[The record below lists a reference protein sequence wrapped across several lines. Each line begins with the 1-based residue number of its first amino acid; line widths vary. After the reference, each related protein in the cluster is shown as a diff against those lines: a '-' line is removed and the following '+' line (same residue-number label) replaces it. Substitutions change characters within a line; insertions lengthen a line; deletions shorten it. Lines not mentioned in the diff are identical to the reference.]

1 MINCLVIDD
10 EPIARKGLLEHI
22 KQIDFLFAAGECKS
36 PIEATSFLMQNK
48 VDLLFLDIQM
58 PKMTGIDFLK
68 NNPQLPP
75 VIFTTAYSEYAIEGY
90 ELDILDYLL
99 KPISFNRFY
108 KAALKAKEFID
119 IRTTSKPIDQDEYFF
134 VKCNQKIEK
143 IFIKDVLYVEGM
155 ANYIIIHTL
164 QQKYI
169 AYLTFK
175 GIEDQLPPQ
184 LFIRIHR
191 SYLVAVNAIK
201 SINTEEVVLSTNSL
215 PISKNYREQV
225 MELVDKYLFKR

>member
-22 KQIDFLFAAGECKS
+22 KEIDFMVAAGECKS
-36 PIEATSFLMQNK
+36 PIEATTFLLHNK
-48 VDLLFLDIQM
+48 VDLLYLDIQM

-90 ELDILDYLL
+90 ELDVLDYLL

-108 KAALKAKEFID
+108 KSALKAQEFIN
-119 IRTTSKPIDQDEYFF
+119 SKSIKKHTDDGDYFF
-134 VKCNQKIEK
+134 IKCNQKIEK
-143 IFIKDVLYVEGM
+143 IFTRDVIYVEGM
-155 ANYIIIHTL
+155 ANYIVIHTI

-175 GIEDQLPPQ
+175 GIEEQLPAN

-191 SYLVAVNAIK
+191 SYLIAVNAIK
-201 SINTEEVVLSTNSL
+201 SINPEEVVLPGITL
-215 PISKNYREQV
+215 PISKNHKDQV
-225 MELVDKYLFKR
+225 MELVEKHLFKR

>member
-10 EPIARKGLLEHI
+10 EPIARKGLMEHI
-22 KQIDFLFAAGECKS
+22 RQIDFLVAAGECKN
-36 PIEATSFLMQNK
+36 PVEAASLVKKNK
-48 VDLLFLDIQM
+48 IDLLYLDIQM

-68 NNPQLPP
+68 NNPGLPP

-108 KAALKAKEFID
+108 KSAIKAKEFID
-119 IRTTSKPIDQDEYFF
+119 LKSSDRFVEKDNYFF
-134 VKCNQKIEK
+134 IKCNQKIEK
-143 IFIKDVLYVEGM
+143 IVIGDVIYVEGM
-155 ANYIIIHTL
+155 ANYVAIHTA
-164 QQKYI
+164 QKKYI

-175 GIEDQLPPQ
+175 GIEEQLPAH

-191 SYLVAVNAIK
+191 SYLIATHAIK
-201 SINTEEVVLSTNSL
+201 SVNPDEVVLPNITL
-215 PISKNYREQV
+215 PISKNYKDHV
-225 MELVDKYLFKR
+225 MKLVEKRLFKR

>member
-22 KQIDFLFAAGECKS
+22 KQIDFLSCAGECKN
-36 PIEATSFLMQNK
+36 PLEATAFIQKNK
-48 VDLLFLDIQM
+48 VDLLYLDIQM
-58 PKMTGIDFLK
+58 PQMTGIDFLK
-68 NNPQLPP
+68 NNLLLPP

-108 KAALKAKEFID
+108 KSALKAKEFID
-119 IRTTSKPIDQDEYFF
+119 LRSSNRSGENNDYFF
-134 VKCNQKIEK
+134 IKSNQKIEK
-143 IFIKDVLYVEGM
+143 ILISDVLYVEGM
-155 ANYIIIHTL
+155 ANYIIVHTL
-164 QQKYI
+164 QKKYI

-175 GIEDQLPPQ
+175 GIEEQLPAH

-191 SYLVAVNAIK
+191 SYLIAVNAIK
-201 SINTEEVVLSTNSL
+201 SVNAEEIVLPTITL
-215 PISKNYREQV
+215 PISKNYKDQV
-225 MELVDKYLFKR
+225 MEMVEKRLFKR

>member
-1 MINCLVIDD
+1 MISCLVIDD

-22 KQIDFLFAAGECKS
+22 KQIDFLVAAGECKS
-36 PIEATSFLMQNK
+36 PIEATTFLLQNK
-48 VDLLFLDIQM
+48 VDLLYLDIQM

-108 KAALKAKEFID
+108 KSALKAKEFID
-119 IRTTSKPIDQDEYFF
+119 LKSTLKQVETADYFF
-134 VKCNQKIEK
+134 IKCNQQIEK
-143 IFIKDVLYVEGM
+143 IFIKEVIYVEGM
-155 ANYIIIHTL
+155 ANYIIIHTA
-164 QQKYI
+164 QKKYI
-169 AYLTFK
+169 AYLTFN
-175 GIEDQLPPQ
+175 GIEEQLPAH

-191 SYLVAVNAIK
+191 SYLIAINAIK
-201 SINTEEVVLSTNSL
+201 SINPEEVVLSGITL
-215 PISKNYREQV
+215 PISKNCKDQV
-225 MELVDKYLFKR
+225 MELVEKHLFKR

>member
-10 EPIARKGLLEHI
+10 EPIARKGLIEHI

-36 PIEATSFLMQNK
+36 AIEATAFLMQHK
-48 VDLLFLDIQM
+48 VDLLYLDIQM
-58 PKMTGIDFLK
+58 PTMTGIDFLK
-68 NNPQLPP
+68 SNHQLPP

-108 KAALKAKEFID
+108 KSALKAKEFIALKS
-119 IRTTSKPIDQDEYFF
+119 IVKPAEKNEYFF
-134 VKCNQKIEK
+134 IKSNQKIEK
-143 IFIKDVLYVEGM
+143 IFIKDVLYIEGM
-155 ANYIIIHTL
+155 ANYIIIHTS

-175 GIEDQLPPQ
+175 GIEEQLPANV
-184 LFIRIHR
+184 FIRIHR
-191 SYLVAVNAIK
+191 SYLIAIDAIR
-201 SINTEEVVLSTNSL
+201 SINTEEVVLQNTAL

-225 MELVDKYLFKR
+225 MELVQKKLFKR

>member
-10 EPIARKGLLEHI
+10 EPIARTGLLEHI
-22 KQIDFLFAAGECKS
+22 KQIDFLFPAGECKS
-36 PIEATSFLMQNK
+36 PIEATTFLMQNK
-48 VDLLFLDIQM
+48 VDLLYLDIQM

-68 NNPQLPP
+68 NNPHLPP

-108 KAALKAKEFID
+108 KSALKAKEFVDLKRKNKTI
-119 IRTTSKPIDQDEYFF
+119 KNEEYFF
-134 VKCNQKIEK
+134 IKSNQKIEK
-143 IFIKDVLYVEGM
+143 IFINDIIYVEGM
-155 ANYIIIHTL
+155 ANYIIIHTV

-175 GIEDQLPPQ
+175 GIEEQLPAH

-191 SYLVAVNAIK
+191 SFLIAVNAIK
-201 SINTEEVVLSTNSL
+201 SISPEEAVLHGITL
-215 PISKNYREQV
+215 PISKNYKDQV
-225 MELVDKYLFKR
+225 MELVEKHLFKR